1 MAEAG
6 SANGK
11 APRGPRALALVGPYL
26 SGKTTLLESLLF
38 ATEAIPRKGSVV
50 HRSSVG
56 DSSAEARDHG
66 MSVELNAATTRFMGE
81 RFTFL
86 DCPGSIEFLQE
97 TLNVLPVIDA
107 AIVVCEPDP
116 TKALAL
122 QPYLKRLGD
131 AKIPTL
137 LFVNKI
143 DGASGNI
150 HDLLAALQTASA
162 RPLVLRQI
170 PIFENGIAT
179 GFVDLALKRA
189 YIYREHAPS
198 EVVPLDGRFGE
209 AEKQARFHMLE
220 QLADYD
226 DHLMEELLEDI
237 EPPQDEIFEGF
248 KREVAQGL
256 IVPVLLGSAER
267 DNGIRRLLKA
277 CRHDVPSVE
286 AAAARAGLKPGTASA
301 LQIIKTYHTAHGGKL
316 SLARVLSGAL
326 KDGATVSG
334 PDSKSARVGGLF
346 QMLGAA
352 TSKIAEAE
360 RGDVVALGRLEPMLT
375 GEALTTEKGAPPA
388 LPRPEVLTPVYGL
401 AISVADSKEEVKLT
415 TGLGKLCEEDPSLS
429 YEQNAETHELVL
441 WGQGEVHLRVAA
453 EKLASRYGL
462 HISTRPPKV
471 PYKEAI
477 RKPITQRG
485 RYKRQTGG
493 HGQFGDVVLDIK
505 PLPRGSGFQFA
516 ETVVGGA
523 VPKQYFPAVEAGVRE
538 YLQSGPLGFPVVDI
552 SVTLTDGSYHSVDSS
567 EMAFKTAGR
576 IAMQEALPQ
585 CAPVLLEP
593 IMAVEIVLPSEATAR
608 VNAIVSSRRGQIQ
621 GFDARPGWPGWD
633 VVNALIPQAEL
644 QSLIVELRSASQG
657 VARFTAK
664 FDHLAELTG
673 KLAEDVLARAKAA

>member
-1 MAEAG
+1 MAEG
-6 SANGK
+6 SGGNGK
-11 APRGPRALALVGPYL
+11 APRGPRAIALVGPYL

-38 ATEAIPRKGSVV
+38 ATQAIPRKGSIT
-50 HRSSVG
+50 HKSSVG
-56 DSSAEARDHG
+56 DSSAEARSHG
-66 MSVELNAATTRFMGE
+66 MSVELNAASTRFMGE
-81 RFTFL
+81 SFALL
-86 DCPGSIEFLQE
+86 DCPGSIEFLQD
-97 TLNVLPVIDA
+97 TLDVLPVVDA
-107 AIVVCEPDP
+107 AVVVCEPDP
-116 TKALAL
+116 GKALAL
-122 QPYLKRLGD
+122 QPYLKRLAD
-131 AKIPTL
+131 LKTPTI

-143 DGASGNI
+143 DAAAGNI
-150 HDLLAALQTASA
+150 HDLLTALQSSST
-162 RPLVLRQI
+162 RPLVLRQL

-198 EVVPLDGRFGE
+198 EIVPLEGKFGDV
-209 AEKQARFHMLE
+209 EKAARFHMLE

-237 EPPQDEIFEGF
+237 EPPQDEIYDGLR
-248 KREVAQGL
+248 REVSQGL

-267 DNGIRRLLKA
+267 DNGILRLLKA
-277 CRHDVPSVE
+277 FRHDVPGVG
-286 AAAARAGLKPGTASA
+286 AVAARLGVKSAGGGA
-301 LQIIKTYHTAHGGKL
+301 LQVIKTYHTSHGGKL
-316 SLARVLSGAL
+316 SLARVLAGTI
-326 KDGATVSG
+326 KDGATVTG
-334 PDSKSARVGGLF
+334 PDNKSARVGGLF
-346 QMLGAA
+346 HMLGAA
-352 TSKIAEAE
+352 TNKISDAET
-360 RGDVVALGRLEPMLT
+360 GDVVALGRLEPILT

-388 LPRPEVLTPVYGL
+388 LPRPEMLTPVYGL
-401 AISVADSKEEVKLT
+401 AVSVADSKEEVKLT
-415 TGLGKLCEEDPSLS
+415 TNLAKLTEEDPSIA

-516 ETVVGGA
+516 EEVVGGA
-523 VPKQYFPAVEAGVRE
+523 VPKNFFPAVEAGVRD
-538 YLQSGPLGFPVVDI
+538 YLHAGPLGFPVVDI
-552 SVTLTDGSYHSVDSS
+552 SVTLTDGSYHTVDSS

-576 IAMQEALPQ
+576 LAMSEGLPQ
-585 CAPVLLEP
+585 CSPVLLEP

-608 VNAIVSSRRGQIQ
+608 VNAIVSTRRGQIQ

-633 VVNALIPQAEL
+633 VVNAQMPQSEL
-644 QSLIVELRSASQG
+644 QNLIVELRSASQG
-657 VARFTAK
+657 VARFSAK